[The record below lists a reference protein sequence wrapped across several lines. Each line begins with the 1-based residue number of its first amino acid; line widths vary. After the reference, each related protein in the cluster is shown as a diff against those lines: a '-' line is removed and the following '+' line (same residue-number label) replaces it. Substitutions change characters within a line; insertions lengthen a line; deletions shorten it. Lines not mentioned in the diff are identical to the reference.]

1 MVCFH
6 RRIFLSE
13 KFLPEQ
19 TAAVFMES
27 ACFSGDN
34 NSIPHSIRIFSEKIS
49 HDVKTCAIICEII
62 KNRRI

>member
-13 KFLPEQ
+13 KIYPEQ
-19 TAAVFMES
+19 VMAAFMKPF
-27 ACFSGDN
+27 CFSGDN